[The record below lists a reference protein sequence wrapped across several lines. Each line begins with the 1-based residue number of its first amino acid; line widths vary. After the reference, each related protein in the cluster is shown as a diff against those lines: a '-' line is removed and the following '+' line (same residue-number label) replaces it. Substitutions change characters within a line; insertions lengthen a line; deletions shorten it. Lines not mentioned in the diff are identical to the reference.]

1 MGKCLYEV
9 AAVTCIQ
16 LKECT
21 FIYNMYIILDAV

>member
-9 AAVTCIQ
+9 AVVTCIQ

-21 FIYNMYIILDAV
+21 FIYNMYIISDAV